1 MANEQVY
8 FYKGLES
15 KLPTTNI
22 KVGGL
27 YHCTDTGNT
36 YIGVSSTEL
45 QLYSTATTIQLHIW
59 EDDD

>member
-1 MANEQVY
+1 MSENVY
-8 FYKGLES
+8 FYKGLETN
-15 KLPTTNI
+15 LPTSGITA
-22 KVGGL
+22 GGL

-45 QLYSTATTIQLHIW
+45 QLYSTATVIQLHIW